1 MVSVIHGSHNILE
14 PMKRTELL
22 RHVLADCY
30 CRLQPSS
37 IHGIGVY
44 AIRVIPKGKN
54 PFETLPTYGRRRG
67 YVRITDE
74 ELDALPPGLS
84 RLLKALFVPTDGK
97 MHIPTAGT
105 NIVYLAAYVN
115 HSATPNLR
123 TADGFNF
130 RARRRIRE
138 GEELTADYRTYG
150 AEGCLPAI
158 DRPSLDAIA
167 TTLRGSGRV
176 QLGQTKELT

>member
-1 MVSVIHGSHNILE
+1 
-14 PMKRTELL
+14 MKRTELL

-44 AIRVIPKGKN
+44 AIRNIPKGKN
-54 PFETLPTYGRRRG
+54 PFRTLPTHGRRRG
-67 YVRITDE
+67 YVRITNG
-74 ELDALPPGLS
+74 ELDALPPGLF

-97 MHIPTAGT
+97 MHIPTTGT
-105 NIVYLAAYVN
+105 NIVYLFYMN

-138 GEELTADYRTYG
+138 GEELTADYRTYR
-150 AEGCLPAI
+150 AE
-158 DRPSLDAIA
+158 
-167 TTLRGSGRV
+167 
-176 QLGQTKELT
+176 ELLAGH

>member
-1 MVSVIHGSHNILE
+1 
-14 PMKRTELL
+14 MKRTERL
-22 RHVLADCY
+22 RHILADCY

-44 AIRVIPKGKN
+44 AIRDIPKGKN
-54 PFETLPTYGRRRG
+54 PFRTLPAYGRRSG

-74 ELDALPPGLS
+74 ELVALPPGLF
-84 RLLKALFVPTDGK
+84 RLLRALFVPTDGT
-97 MHIPTAGT
+97 MHIPTTGT

-123 TADGFNF
+123 TTDGFNF
-130 RARRRIRE
+130 LARRKIRE

-150 AEGCLPAI
+150 AE
-158 DRPSLDAIA
+158 
-167 TTLRGSGRV
+167 
-176 QLGQTKELT
+176 ELLASH

>member
-1 MVSVIHGSHNILE
+1 MSQTDHSSVHGSHNILE

-30 CRLQPSS
+30 CRLQPSL

-44 AIRVIPKGKN
+44 AIRDIPKGKN

-150 AEGCLPAI
+150 AE
-158 DRPSLDAIA
+158 
-167 TTLRGSGRV
+167 
-176 QLGQTKELT
+176 ELLASH